1 MFDYI
6 EEILSTL
13 KKNKLRAVMTG
24 FSVAWGIFML
34 IILLGSGNG
43 LQNGMEFNFRNIAKN
58 AIQIWPGRTSENFEG
73 LGKGRSV
80 QFTNEDYDLM
90 KRELSGI
97 DDISGRLYLW
107 SDVAITFEKQYAN
120 YTVTCVMPEFINIRL
135 MDIVKGRFINHMDIK
150 ENRKVIVLS
159 QTIVDMLFKET
170 EPLGEYV
177 KVGGIYF
184 QVVGVLSNPTDK
196 NSKDAILPLS
206 TGQRVFNGANRL
218 SNLALTTTSTTVEAN
233 KQIEEEIRG
242 FLAKRHRFST
252 TDQEAIYVWNTLE
265 SFKQAQGVFAG
276 IRMFVWVI
284 GIMTIIAG
292 IVGVSNIMIILVKER
307 TKEIGIRKAIGA
319 TPWSVV
325 LLVLSE
331 SLFITAVAGLVGML
345 FGMGILHIASTVLTN
360 VAATNETI
368 RFIFY
373 NPSANFG
380 VAISATVLLVVAGL
394 LAGFIPAR
402 KAAGIKP
409 IEALH
414 DE

>member
-73 LGKGRSV
+73 LGKGRQV

-97 DDISGRLYLW
+97 DDITGRLYLW
-107 SDVAITFEKQYAN
+107 SDVAITYGSEYAN

-135 MDIVKGRFINHMDIK
+135 MDVVKGRFINHMDIK
-150 ENRKVIVLS
+150 ENRKVITLS
-159 QTIVDMLFKET
+159 QSIVDMLFKEV
-170 EPLGEYV
+170 EPIGEYV

-184 QVVGVLSNPTDK
+184 QVVGVLDNPTDK
-196 NSKDAILPLS
+196 NSKDAIIPVS

-218 SNLALTTTSTTVEAN
+218 SNLALTTTSTSVEVN
-233 KQIEEEIRG
+233 KQIEEEIKE

-252 TDQEAIYVWNTLE
+252 TDDEALYVWNTLE
-265 SFKQAQGVFAG
+265 DFKQAQGVFSG
-276 IRMFVWVI
+276 IRLFIWII

-319 TPWSVV
+319 TPWSVI

-345 FGMGILHIASTVLTN
+345 FGMGLLHIASSVLTGI
-360 VAATNETI
+360 AETNDTI

-380 VAISATVLLVVAGL
+380 VAISATILLVVAGL

>member
-73 LGKGRSV
+73 LGKGRRV

-97 DDISGRLYLW
+97 DDITGRLYLW
-107 SDVAITFEKQYAN
+107 SDVAITYGNEYAN
-120 YTVTCVMPEFINIRL
+120 YTVTCVMPEFISIRL
-135 MDIVKGRFINHMDIK
+135 MDVVKGRFINQMDIQ

-159 QTIVDMLFKET
+159 QTIVDMLFKEV

-184 QVVGVLSNPTDK
+184 QVVGVLNNPTDK

-233 KQIEEEIRG
+233 KQIEEEIKG

-252 TDQEAIYVWNTLE
+252 TDDEALYVWNTLE
-265 SFKQAQGVFAG
+265 DFKQAQGVFGG
-276 IRMFVWVI
+276 IRMFIWII

-345 FGMGILHIASTVLTN
+345 FGMGILHIASTVITGIAETN
-360 VAATNETI
+360 DTI

-394 LAGFIPAR
+394 MAGFIPAR